1 MMNNSS
7 LGSIFALRRKST
19 PSLPT
24 LVLFRLL
31 FFLLFMPFFV
41 PVAAQQGEVK
51 ELPNPK
57 RIKHKSYDTAYI
69 TKFGSQMGIAPIIA
83 IPNFEFRIQPKE
95 DSLNKN
101 SSIYQPYLRAA
112 VGASFHYKAIS
123 LMFSF
128 RGPTNEAQEAQYGK
142 TTYTVLRV
150 RIGTRR
156 IIYDAFYSYFWGFS
170 DRNTPSYDPQ
180 KLAMQEYNKRGDIL
194 LQYGKIKATYVFSH
208 QKFSYKSSYN
218 YTERQKKSKATLLA
232 VAHAYH
238 LNVDSDSSFFNPGQR
253 QHFKKYQNM
262 EQLKVTSFG
271 LGPGVALNLVQEKWF
286 LSGGI
291 YVIADL
297 QHHIANEKDNRQ
309 ISEGWRGTLVG
320 DAFLGMGYNGD
331 KFYSGITVR
340 GDRNAISLPLIQ
352 ARTTFNMWVVHVGF
366 RFNPPPVVHKIYN
379 WGPLRNMD

>member
-1 MMNNSS
+1 MNNTS

-19 PSLPT
+19 PSLPI
-24 LVLFRLL
+24 LVLLRLL
-31 FFLLFMPFFV
+31 FFLLCMPFFV

-69 TKFGSQMGIAPIIA
+69 EKFGSQMGIAPIIA

-95 DSLNKN
+95 DSLNHK
-101 SSIYQPYLRAA
+101 SSFYQPYLRAA

-128 RGPTNEAQEAQYGK
+128 RGPSNPEQEAQFGK
-142 TTYTVLRV
+142 TNYTILRV
-150 RIGTRR
+150 RLGTRR
-156 IIYDAFYSYFWGFS
+156 IIYDAFYTYFGGFS
-170 DRNTPSYDPQ
+170 DRNTASYDPQ
-180 KLAMQEYNKRGDIL
+180 KLALKEYNKRSDL
-194 LQYGKIKATYVFSH
+194 VLQYGKIKATYVFSH

-218 YTERQKKSKATLLA
+218 YTERQKKSKTTLLA

-238 LNVDSDSSFFNPGQR
+238 LNVDSDSSFFNSGQR
-253 QHFKKYQNM
+253 EHYKKFQNM
-262 EQLKVTSFG
+262 EHLNVTSVG
-271 LGPGVALNLVQEKWF
+271 IGPGVAVNLVKQKWF

-291 YVIADL
+291 YIIADW
-297 QHHIANEKDNRQ
+297 QHHTATEKNKTR
-309 ISEGWRGTLVG
+309 ISEGWRGALVG

-340 GDRNAISLPLIQ
+340 GDRNAVSLPIIQ
-352 ARTTFNMWVVHVGF
+352 ARTTFNMWVLHIGY

-379 WGPLRNMD
+379 WGPLRNYE